1 MYLGSSKTPN
11 KEIWEELQGW
21 GTGLKNDL
29 IWFKKQKQ
37 KQTKSSVQIP
47 IRDKTMWTERDREE
61 PDGGTRV
68 HLYAAQRRWEMQES
82 RN

>member
-11 KEIWEELQGW
+11 KEYERNFREA
-21 GTGLKNDL
+21 GLENDL
-29 IWFKKQKQ
+29 ICFKKK
-37 KQTKSSVQIP
+37 KNTKKPKSTVQIP
-47 IRDKTMWTERDREE
+47 IRDKTMWTKGDREE
-61 PDGGTRV
+61 PDGRTRV